1 MKITISGGD
10 VHEVLAIMR
19 ARITDATHDMNALSP
34 DDYRDEGDYELCV
47 MPYVAYLARITKLYM
62 DMIEL
67 AEAEDTND
75 LV

>member
-19 ARITDATHDMNALSP
+19 ARITDATHDMNAVSP

-47 MPYVAYLARITKLYM
+47 MPYVAHLARITKLYM